1 MRWCA
6 FNARKAAVLG
16 FDEVETRLDAA
27 ALRDLPSEI
36 SLRLLG
42 GEIQRRGG
50 PAPRLDRLERAAEVV
65 AQALAEGAPK
75 RITLAGLSIRVN
87 NREVTL
93 TSAPPRSRGRGK
105 PGIEP
110 RVNEEEP

>member
-1 MRWCA
+1 
-6 FNARKAAVLG
+6 
-16 FDEVETRLDAA
+16 
-27 ALRDLPSEI
+27 
-36 SLRLLG
+36 
-42 GEIQRRGG
+42 
-50 PAPRLDRLERAAEVV
+50 VV

-93 TSAPPRSRGRGK
+93 TSAPPRSRGRAK